1 MACPY
6 AFIFGTPEKGAHST
20 RIFGFALVDTIGT
33 ILLAIL
39 STYFTKTSFLHN
51 LLLWFVLGEV
61 LHYVFGAQT
70 KFLTT
75 LGISTD
81 C

>member
-1 MACPY
+1 M
-6 AFIFGTPEKGAHST
+6 GAHST

-39 STYFTKTSFLHN
+39 STYLTKTPFLYN
-51 LLLWFVLGEV
+51 VLAWAVIGEV
-61 LHYVFGAQT
+61 LHYAFGVQT
-70 KFLTT
+70 QFLTT
-75 LGISTD
+75 LGITVK